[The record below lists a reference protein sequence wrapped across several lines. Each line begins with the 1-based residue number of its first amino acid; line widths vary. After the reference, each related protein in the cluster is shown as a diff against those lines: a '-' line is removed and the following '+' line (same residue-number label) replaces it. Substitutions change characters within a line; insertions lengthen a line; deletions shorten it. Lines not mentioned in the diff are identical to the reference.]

1 MRYLVALC
9 FALYVLALAVIF
21 GGCGSDRKK
30 AVLEWDDKKEEPG
43 EVGKKEEPE
52 DVGGIVSQHG
62 FLTASDSKVVDK
74 NGKPFQLRGFSLFWS
89 QWSESFYIPETV
101 AEHKRLGANV
111 VRAAMGVEMGGYL
124 DDKSQ
129 VDRIETV
136 IEAAIKEDI
145 YVIVDWHA
153 HGEYVNEAEAFF
165 IYMAKKYGKTP
176 HVIFELWN
184 EPVFTSWDSV
194 RTYSEIILDS
204 IRELNAQN
212 LVIVGSPSWSQRVDE
227 AAANPVRDLSTAYSV
242 HFYAATHGQWLR
254 DRVAAAMRSGIAIVA
269 TEWGTCDA
277 SGNGRID
284 LGESEKWLTFL
295 AANDIGWANW
305 SWFDKPES
313 ASALKPQTSPF
324 GPYKFTTSGAYVA
337 EKFK

>member
-9 FALYVLALAVIF
+9 FALYVLALALIF
-21 GGCGSDRKK
+21 IGCGSDPKK
-30 AVLEWDDKKEEPG
+30 TVLPWE
-43 EVGKKEEPE
+43 GKKDKPE
-52 DVGGIVSQHG
+52 QVGGIVSQHG
-62 FLTASDSKVVDK
+62 FLTVSDSKVVDK

-89 QWSESFYIPETV
+89 QWAESYYVPETV
-101 AEHKRLGANV
+101 EEHARLGANV

-124 DDKSQ
+124 EDKSQ
-129 VDRIETV
+129 VDKIETV
-136 IEAAIKEDI
+136 IEAAIAEDI

-165 IYMAKKYGKTP
+165 MYMAKKYGDTP

-194 RTYSEIILDS
+194 KTYSEVILES
-204 IRELNAQN
+204 IRELGAKN

-227 AAANPVRDLSTAYSV
+227 AAADPLKDLNTAYSV

-295 AANDIGWANW
+295 AANEIGWANW

-313 ASALKPQTSPF
+313 ASALVPGTSPY
-324 GPYKFTTSGAYVA
+324 GPYKYTVSGKWVV
-337 EKFK
+337 EKLKQ